1 MRALGWLWLSTC
13 FVACGPSTPPPGTGP
28 VGVPSATASASNSA
42 TATVIPEA
50 APSPDAKLPR
60 TVLPRLYH
68 LHLALDPRKE
78 RFSGE
83 VRISVDVKDKTRH
96 VILHGHEMRVTAATF
111 TPKSGAKMVGQ
122 VTERLAK
129 GAKEAKEE
137 LVLGFQGEL
146 PLGEGDLVL
155 TFDAPFGTQL
165 RGLYRVQDG
174 GKWYAFTQFEAID
187 ARRAFPCFDEPAFK
201 VPFELSLSVPKE
213 MRAIANT
220 NETGQTPDGDLVK
233 HTFARTEPL
242 PTYLIAVAIGELDVR
257 DGPTVGKTK
266 IRLIS
271 TNGKAKLGTIS
282 LEATGKVLAALEG
295 WFGRP
300 YPYDKLDIAAVPEFG
315 AGAMENAGLVTFRE
329 ELLLLDEKTASVGAR
344 RRMTAVIAH
353 ELAHQWFGNLVTMPW
368 WDDIWLNEGFATW
381 MQAKSCDLVDPKFG
395 GETELLAGKGWVMNA
410 DALPSAGPVRWPVK
424 DNDQILEAGGWTAYT
439 KGANVLAML
448 ERWIGRETFQK
459 AIRDYLTAHAHGS
472 VTSNDLLD
480 ALGKASG
487 KDVRAV
493 ASTFL
498 DRPGVPL
505 VSMNLTCKGGKGE
518 IALTQRRL
526 LALPMKQAETQ
537 PPWRI
542 PVCVRVPKG
551 KATSVECTL
560 LESDSGTLALDACP
574 AWFHPN
580 AEAGGYYR
588 SGLDKKSLGNLLAHR
603 DVLLPTERLTLVSDA
618 WAGVTAGV
626 IDAAAYFDTVAA
638 LKGEATRA
646 VIEPLIGTLES
657 ANQMLVDDAQRG
669 KLEALVRN
677 LLQPLQKK
685 LGPTPK
691 PNDDEDTRL
700 LRRLVLGTLGEL
712 GNDKASLADAEKL
725 TKAWLDKP
733 GSVDADLALVGVR
746 LASFGAD
753 EARFEALRK
762 ALAGAKTPEER
773 IFAVVGLGS
782 IGDDKLLWKALGLFL
797 DGSVKAQDF
806 RYLQGNATRRPRSR
820 AVFIG
825 WVQHN
830 FDAIRARLPGGG
842 GLVWATAGGCT
853 EAERKDAVDYFGP
866 RAAKLDGAQRSLSEV
881 VAGMDAC
888 IAIRKTQAASASAW
902 LAKYKP

>member
-1 MRALGWLWLSTC
+1 MRAHGWLWLSTC
-13 FVACGPSTPPPGTGP
+13 FIACGPSTPPPGNPEGT
-28 VGVPSATASASNSA
+28 VPSAIPSASTSA
-42 TATVIPEA
+42 AAVVVPEA

-60 TVLPRLYH
+60 AVLPRLYH
-68 LHLALDPRKE
+68 VHLALDPRKE

-83 VRISVDVKDKTRH
+83 VRISVDVKEKTRH
-96 VILHGHEMRVTAATF
+96 VILHGHKMHVTSATF
-111 TPKSGAKMVGQ
+111 TPKSGAKSTAQ
-122 VTERLAK
+122 VSERLAK
-129 GAKEAKEE
+129 GAREAKQE
-137 LVLGFQGEL
+137 LVLGFAAEL
-146 PLGEGDLVL
+146 PLGEGELALV
-155 TFDAPFGTQL
+155 FDAPFGTQL

-201 VPFELSLSVPKE
+201 VPFQVSLSVPKE
-213 MRAIANT
+213 MRAYANT
-220 NETGQTPDGDLVK
+220 SETGQTPDGELVK

-242 PTYLIAVAIGELDVR
+242 PTYLLAVAIGELDVR

-266 IRLIS
+266 IRLVS
-271 TNGKAKLGTIS
+271 TFGKAKLGTIS
-282 LEATGKVLAALEG
+282 LEATGKILAALEG

-300 YPYDKLDIAAVPEFG
+300 YPYDKLDIVAVPEFG

-381 MQAKSCDLVDPKFG
+381 MQAKSCDLADPKFG

-448 ERWIGRETFQK
+448 ERWVGRETFQK

-472 VTSNDLLD
+472 VTSNDLFD

-505 VSMNLTCKGGKGE
+505 VSMSLTCNGGKGE
-518 IALTQRRL
+518 VALTQRRL
-526 LALPMKQAETQ
+526 LALPMKQTESQ

-551 KATSVECTL
+551 KGTAVECTL
-560 LESDSGTLALDACP
+560 LEAEAGKLSLDTCP
-574 AWFHPN
+574 TWLHPN

-588 SGLDKKSLGNLLAHR
+588 SGLDKKSLASVLANR
-603 DVLLPTERLTLVSDA
+603 DALLPIERLTLVSDA
-618 WAGVTAGV
+618 WANVTAGV
-626 IDAAAYFDTVAA
+626 VDAGAYFDTVAA
-638 LKGEATRA
+638 LKGESTRA
-646 VIEPLIGTLES
+646 VVEPLIATLES
-657 ANQMLVDDAQRG
+657 ANQMLVDEAQRP
-669 KLEALVRN
+669 KLEALVRS
-677 LLQPLQKK
+677 LLQPINKK
-685 LGPTPK
+685 LGPVAK
-691 PNDDEDTRL
+691 PGDAEDTRL

-712 GNDKASLADAEKL
+712 GNDKTALAEAEKL

-733 GSVDADLALVGVR
+733 GSVDADLALVAVR
-746 LASFGAD
+746 LASFSAD
-753 EARFEALRK
+753 EARLEALKK
-762 ALAGAKTPEER
+762 ALATAKTPEER

-782 IGDDKLLWKALGLFL
+782 IGDDKLLWRALELFL

-853 EAERKDAVDYFGP
+853 DAERKDAVDFFGP
-866 RAAKLDGAQRSLSEV
+866 RAAKLDGAQRNLTEV

-888 IAIRKTQAASASAW
+888 IAIRKAQSGSASAW
-902 LAKYKP
+902 LTKYKP